1 MNENIRVSLGSA
13 IVLGL
18 IKGKID
24 INPTTAYLLT
34 YRKGKC
40 IANCSFCPQARSSK
54 SRMDMLSRI
63 VWPVFP
69 LEKVLIGLKNAIEK
83 DLIKRVCIQSLN
95 YPNFLEDIIKIVNG
109 IKNYSNV
116 PISVSCQPINKNGI
130 IKLKEVG
137 IERISI
143 PLDAATKEIFNKV
156 KGYIINGP
164 YVWEKQIELLINALE
179 IFGKG
184 YVNTHLIVGLGET
197 EKEMIKMIQ
206 WCNDLGIYPSMFAF
220 TPIPG
225 TKMEKNPPPNIEKYR
240 RIQIAH
246 YLIINKISNFSKME
260 FNNNEE
266 IIDFG
271 IEKEELMKI
280 IHTGKPFLTTG
291 CPNCNRPY
299 YNENPRGPIYN
310 YPKEIEEKEIHEIIK
325 QLNFL

>member
-1 MNENIRVSLGSA
+1 MDGNIRVSLGSA

-24 INPTTAYLLT
+24 VNPTTAYLLT
-34 YRKGKC
+34 YRNGKC
-40 IANCSFCPQARSSK
+40 IANCSFCPQAKSSK
-54 SRMDMLSRI
+54 SRADMLSRI
-63 VWPVFP
+63 VWPTFP
-69 LEKVLIGLKNAIEK
+69 MEKVFKGLRKAIEK
-83 DLIKRVCIQSLN
+83 NLIKRVCIQSLN

-109 IKNYSNV
+109 IKDYSDI
-116 PISVSCQPINKNGI
+116 PISISCQPIDKNGI
-130 IKLKEVG
+130 NELKKIG

-156 KGYIINGP
+156 KGYIVDGP
-164 YVWEKQIELLINALE
+164 YFWEKQIELLINALE

-184 YVNTHLIVGLGET
+184 YVNTHLIVGLGEK

-225 TKMEKNPPPNIEKYR
+225 TKMENIPPPNIEKYR

-266 IIDFG
+266 IINFG
-271 IEKEELMKI
+271 IGKGELIKI
-280 IHTGKPFLTTG
+280 IHSGKPFLTTG

-310 YPKEIEEKEIHEIIK
+310 YPRKIEEKEIHEIMK
-325 QLNFL
+325 QLNIF